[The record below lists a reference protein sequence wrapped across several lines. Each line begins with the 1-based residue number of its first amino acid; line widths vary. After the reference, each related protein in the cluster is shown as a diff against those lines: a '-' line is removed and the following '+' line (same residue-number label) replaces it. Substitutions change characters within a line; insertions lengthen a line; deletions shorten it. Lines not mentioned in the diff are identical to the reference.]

1 MQLLKLLQTSQE
13 PYFDFKLSLSI
24 LLKMKNKIFF
34 RKTYKWLLLKPING
48 WLLLNLFDHKR

>member
-13 PYFDFKLSLSI
+13 PYYDFKLSLSI
-24 LLKMKNKIFF
+24 LLKMKDKIFF

-48 WLLLNLFDHKR
+48 WLLLKLFDRKH